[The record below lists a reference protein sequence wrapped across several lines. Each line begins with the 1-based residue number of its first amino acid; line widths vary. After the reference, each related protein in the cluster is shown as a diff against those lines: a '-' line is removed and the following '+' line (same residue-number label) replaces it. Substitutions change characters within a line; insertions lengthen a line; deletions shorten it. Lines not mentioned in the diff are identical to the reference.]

1 MKIPKA
7 ISSLIESFEKLP
19 GIGPKSAQRLTYY
32 LLHVPQRELDDFS
45 KNLTELKKNTVLCS
59 VCKNVGESDPCNIC
73 TDEMRDKA
81 TCLVVEQPLD
91 LIAFERSGKYHGQY
105 HVLHGAINPLDNIGP
120 DEIYISDLLSRIKDS
135 GNLINEIIV
144 ATNPTM
150 EGEATAMYLK
160 KQITQLNTEM
170 ASKANVKISRLGM
183 GIPTGADLEYADDVT
198 LTQALEGRREI

>member
-1 MKIPKA
+1 MRIPRA
-7 ISSLIESFEKLP
+7 ISSLIESFERLP

-45 KNLTELKKNTVLCS
+45 KNLTDLKKNTVLCS

-73 TDEMRDKA
+73 SDEMRDK
-81 TCLVVEQPLD
+81 TICLVVEQPLD

-105 HVLHGAINPLDNIGP
+105 HVLHGAINPLENIGP
-120 DEIYISDLLSRIKDS
+120 DEIYVSDLFKRLKDDS
-135 GNLINEIIV
+135 KIVELVV

-160 KQITQLNTEM
+160 KQIAIYNH
-170 ASKANVKISRLGM
+170 KIKITRLGM
-183 GIPTGADLEYADDVT
+183 GVPTGADLEYADDVT
-198 LTQALEGRREI
+198 LTQALEGRREL